1 MDILILIFSFI
12 LFLNDKRAYAY
23 IGLFLL
29 STQFFGYV
37 PNSSDYL
44 FKHNI
49 TDTSLVLIVFIVAT
63 DLLVKKNNL
72 IYKDAYGKE
81 IRNKLLYFISIL
93 IILSLISIIINGD
106 KIFDN
111 IRYLKNWLPLLL
123 FFSLRYEKYVVLVD
137 TIKLLFYITFFQL
150 LIYHIEFIFKTPLL
164 SISVTR
170 EEIMAGQVLERGNF
184 LPQFTSLFF
193 LFIIFRSSLF
203 YINKKIKIS
212 FIILTLSGIIISAT
226 RSMLFAIIFSL
237 GAGYFYSNKNKIKSI
252 ISIIPFLTI
261 IIILVTLYSPF
272 YARIEQGFIDVQNTF
287 SNYDQMI
294 VTENFS
300 FRIFH
305 LIERFNFIAQQPKTF
320 LFGLGFIMEDSFRTN
335 IFKIGLINSI
345 GGVTQLDSGD
355 ISWSVLF
362 VRLGIIGVFIY
373 MYFFISLIIISSKRN
388 KNSIGKI
395 IGIYLIVNLLILS
408 FFSSNITTGFFFL
421 SIIFLF
427 YINNREHEFGR

>member
-1 MDILILIFSFI
+1 
-12 LFLNDKRAYAY
+12 
-23 IGLFLL
+23 
-29 STQFFGYV
+29 
-37 PNSSDYL
+37 
-44 FKHNI
+44 
-49 TDTSLVLIVFIVAT
+49 
-63 DLLVKKNNL
+63 
-72 IYKDAYGKE
+72 
-81 IRNKLLYFISIL
+81 
-93 IILSLISIIINGD
+93 
-106 KIFDN
+106 
-111 IRYLKNWLPLLL
+111 
-123 FFSLRYEKYVVLVD
+123 
-137 TIKLLFYITFFQL
+137 
-150 LIYHIEFIFKTPLL
+150 
-164 SISVTR
+164 
-170 EEIMAGQVLERGNF
+170 MAGQVLERGNF